1 MADDF
6 CPHPPSISVTEPLPI
21 TNPQPLDQM
30 SYFVDEYLIDF
41 ADNRIDTSDFY
52 RRYMAGFV
60 VSTRE
65 NLLTHCGTNYTRSV
79 NTSSSAFFASL
90 DTKDLMCLMLG
101 LTPIVETA
109 SLFTDTALRQSL
121 FPGLSQNNMCF
132 ANTFNT
138 EVLNHVET
146 TLCMFSG
153 LVDAYRINSTVKYP
167 DCNSFNLTD
176 AYTFFVDQNT
186 VRNVAN
192 TSGDFRV
199 DGAVRL
205 GSDFIVAYGPDSFVD
220 ASGISE
226 DELVGRQFAPLTEI
240 LGVTIYYN
248 NQVIIS
254 VNDATSKYKA
264 YSDISC
270 MLNHSHNINVNP
282 NGQK

>member
-6 CPHPPSISVTEPLPI
+6 CPYPPSISVTESLPV
-21 TNPQPLDQM
+21 TNPQPLDHM

-60 VSTRE
+60 VSKRE
-65 NLLTHCGTNYTRSV
+65 NFLTHCGTNYTRSV
-79 NTSSSAFFASL
+79 SSTFASL

-101 LTPIVETA
+101 FTPIVEST

-121 FPGLSQNNMCF
+121 INELSQNDVCF
-132 ANTFNT
+132 ANT
-138 EVLNHVET
+138 LNPEELDHAET
-146 TLCMFSG
+146 TLCMFSK
-153 LVDAYRINSTVKYP
+153 LTDAYRTNSTVKYP
-167 DCNSFNLTD
+167 DCNNFNLTY
-176 AYTFFVDQNT
+176 ANTFIVDQNS

-192 TSGDFRV
+192 ISGDFRV
-199 DGAVRL
+199 DGAVRS

-226 DELVGRQFAPLTEI
+226 DELISRQFAPLTEI

-254 VNDATSKYKA
+254 VN
-264 YSDISC
+264 
-270 MLNHSHNINVNP
+270 NICTNLRYFYIF
-282 NGQK
+282 KH

>member
-6 CPHPPSISVTEPLPI
+6 CPYPPSISVTESLPI
-21 TNPQPLDQM
+21 TNSLPLDHI

-41 ADNRIDTSDFY
+41 ADNRIETSDFY

-79 NTSSSAFFASL
+79 NTSSSAFYASL

-101 LTPIVETA
+101 FTPIVESA

-121 FPGLSQNNMCF
+121 ITELSQNDMCF

-138 EVLNHVET
+138 EELNHVET
-146 TLCMFSG
+146 TLCMFSR
-153 LVDAYRINSTVKYP
+153 LTDAYRTNSTIKYP
-167 DCNSFNLTD
+167 NCNSFNLTN

-186 VRNVAN
+186 VINVAN
-192 TSGDFRV
+192 INGDFRV

-205 GSDFIVAYGPDSFVD
+205 GSDFIVAHGPDSFVD
-220 ASGISE
+220 ASGVSE
-226 DELVGRQFAPLTEI
+226 DDLVGRQFASLTEI

-254 VNDATSKYKA
+254 VN
-264 YSDISC
+264 
-270 MLNHSHNINVNP
+270 NICN
-282 NGQK
+282 